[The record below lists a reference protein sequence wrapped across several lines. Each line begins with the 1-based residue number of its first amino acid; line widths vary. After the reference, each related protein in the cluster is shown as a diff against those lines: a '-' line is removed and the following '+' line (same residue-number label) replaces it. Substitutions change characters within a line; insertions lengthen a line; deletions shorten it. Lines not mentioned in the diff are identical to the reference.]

1 MRLAAIQVSIIVC
14 LMLGTTSEYAEEG
27 VAEKLKSIVQLQEN
41 AWNRGDIDGF
51 MEGYWKSDKLTF
63 SSGGETRRGWE
74 TTRSRYKLNYPDK
87 ATMGKLTFSQLEVQV
102 LSDELALMLGDWKI
116 EANKPS
122 EGNFSLL
129 WRRIEGTWVIVHD
142 HSSSREK

>member
-1 MRLAAIQVSIIVC
+1 MRLAAIQVWVIAC
-14 LMLGTTSEYAEEG
+14 LVLGATSGYAQEG

-51 MEGYWKSDKLTF
+51 MAGYWKSDKLTF

-74 TTRSRYKLNYPDK
+74 TTRNRYKMNYPDK
-87 ATMGKLTFSQLEVQV
+87 ATMGKLTFSQLEVEV

>member
-1 MRLAAIQVSIIVC
+1 MRLAAIQVWIVAC
-14 LMLGTTSEYAEEG
+14 LMLGTTSAYAQEG
-27 VAEKLKSIVQLQEN
+27 VAEKLKSIVQRQEN

-74 TTRSRYKLNYPDK
+74 TTRNRYKMNYPDK
-87 ATMGKLTFSQLEVQV
+87 ATMGKLTFSKLEVEV

-116 EANKPS
+116 VANKPS

-129 WRRIEGTWVIVHD
+129 WRKIAGTWVIVHD